1 MSAETLSRP
10 GIASLSEQPKTPE
23 KFKPN
28 FPFLTINGRA
38 GTGKSSLASDL
49 SRDLNMQ
56 VYDIGSIF
64 RRWDRI
70 FGQKSQVI
78 NYAERTTEVDKKLD
92 EMVKRRMI
100 RAINSGTPVIIVSRM
115 GGWLAKELENEGFPN
130 SPRINLT
137 APNEVAAKRVYEREK
152 KKNPALSLTEDQIEI
167 ALRRRNREDYKAL
180 KRAHPELTSNPMD
193 HGLKDSNGNK
203 VYNMV
208 VNTTRR
214 TVTQTKEELY
224 RKLKE
229 QGFLKKVA

>member
-1 MSAETLSRP
+1 MSAETLRRP
-10 GIASLSEQPKTPE
+10 TGIPPVEQLNTPE

-49 SRDLNMQ
+49 SQDLGMQ

-70 FGQKSQVI
+70 FGKKSQVI
-78 NYAERTTEVDKKLD
+78 NYAERTTAVDQKLD
-92 EMVKRRMI
+92 EMVKRRMV
-100 RAINSGTPVIIVSRM
+100 RAINSEAPVIIVSRM
-115 GGWLAKELENEGFPN
+115 GGWIARELENEGFPS

-137 APNEVAAKRVYEREK
+137 APNEVAARRVYEREK
-152 KKNPALSLTEDQIEI
+152 KKNPALSLTEEQVET
-167 ALRRRNREDYKAL
+167 ALRRRNRKDYKAL

-193 HGLKDSNGNK
+193 HGLKDLNGDK
-203 VYNMV
+203 VYNV
-208 VNTTRR
+208 VINTTRR
-214 TVTQTKEELY
+214 TVEQTKEELY